1 MLEFVQPWN
10 NGGKKLEGLELAHIL
25 VDTML
30 DKKGDNILLL
40 DMREEALFTDFFLIC
55 DGEND
60 RQLKA
65 LADGI
70 AGDAKKSAD
79 MLPWGTEG
87 EPSNGWVLIDFGDL
101 IVHLFSPEM
110 RAYYNLEEL
119 WSGAHTILRMQ

>member
-1 MLEFVQPWN
+1 
-10 NGGKKLEGLELAHIL
+10 
-25 VDTML
+25 ML

-60 RQLKA
+60 RQLNA

-79 MLPWGTEG
+79 ILPWGTEG

-110 RAYYNLEEL
+110 RAYYTLEEL
-119 WSGAHTILRMQ
+119 WSSAHTILRMQ